1 MKESNNSP
9 YQNSGSHYN
18 KKSYGLPTTIAMIV
32 GIVVGSGIYFRA
44 DDVLLYTEG
53 NLLLGILILA
63 LGAICIIFGSLT
75 LSKLSY
81 HCSSS
86 GGIVAY
92 FEEFLDTKIAAGF
105 GWFQLFAYFPPITI
119 IISWVAVRYMLM
131 LFQIEISLSM
141 QILFGLLLAF
151 FLTFINT
158 INKKLGGYLQ
168 NIATAIKILPL
179 LFIAV
184 SGVFFVS
191 PLSSEQ
197 IGTFTFASQF
207 SKGTWLSAL
216 VPLAYSYDGWT
227 VAMNIAPEVKNPKK
241 NMTLALILSPLI
253 ILFVYLCYFYGVSS
267 ILTPGKVIELGDE
280 AVFVA
285 GRTLLGER
293 MGNIFLIAIIISV
306 LGVLNG
312 LTLASIRFPQA
323 MAEKG
328 MFPDY
333 GISKISDKFN
343 ISIKSSLLYCATLV
357 IWAILHYLVMTYDIF
372 NGHDVSEISIVY
384 NYLCYI
390 LLYITVFKLDKVID
404 GEKSHKILAALAI
417 FGSLMIFIG
426 SLFAQPVTVILF
438 IAMCSII
445 SLAGILYYSKNIN
458 KKS

>member
-1 MKESNNSP
+1 MKENNNPS
-9 YQNSGSHYN
+9 YKS
-18 KKSYGLPTTIAMIV
+18 KKSYGLATTIAMIV

-53 NLLLGILILA
+53 NLLLGILVLA

-92 FEEFLDTKIAAGF
+92 FEEFLDKKIAAGF

-119 IISWVAVRYMLM
+119 IIGWVAIRYILM
-131 LFQIEISLSM
+131 LFQIELSLSI
-141 QILFGLLLAF
+141 QILFGLLLAL

-158 INKKLGGYLQ
+158 INKTLGGYLQ
-168 NIATAIKILPL
+168 NIATAIKLLPL
-179 LFIAV
+179 LLIAIA
-184 SGVFFVS
+184 GIFFTS

-197 IGTFTFASQF
+197 IGVATFASHF
-207 SKGTWLSAL
+207 SKGVWLSAL

-227 VAMNIAPEVKNPKK
+227 IALNIAPEVRNPKK
-241 NMTLALILSPLI
+241 NMTTALVLSPII
-253 ILFVYLCYFYGVSS
+253 ILFIYLCYFYGISS
-267 ILTPGKVIELGDE
+267 ILTPEKITTLGDE

-285 GRTLLGER
+285 GLSLFGER

-312 LTLASIRFPQA
+312 ITLASIRFPQA

-328 MFPDY
+328 MLPDY
-333 GISKISDKFN
+333 GISKISSRFN
-343 ISIKSSLLYCATLV
+343 VSIKSALLYCSTLI
-357 IWAILHYLVMTYDIF
+357 IWAIIHYLVMTYDIF

-390 LLYITVFKLDKVID
+390 LLYITVFKLDRVID
-404 GEKSHKILAALAI
+404 GEKPHRILAGIAI
-417 FGSLMIFIG
+417 LGSLMIFLG

-445 SLAGILYYSKNIN
+445 SLTGIFYYSKNEN
-458 KKS
+458 